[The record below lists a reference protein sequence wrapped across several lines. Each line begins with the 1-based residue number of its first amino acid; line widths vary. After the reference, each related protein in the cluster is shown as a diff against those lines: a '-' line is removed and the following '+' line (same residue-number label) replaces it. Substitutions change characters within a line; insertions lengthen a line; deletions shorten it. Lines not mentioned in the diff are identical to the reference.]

1 MYEEFGTYYYLNII
15 IKNHTKTYLI
25 TSPKRVIFQYQ
36 KAANKWTLSS
46 FAKILIV
53 EGWIDSGVS
62 FQSE

>member
-36 KAANKWTLSS
+36 KAANK
-46 FAKILIV
+46 
-53 EGWIDSGVS
+53 
-62 FQSE
+62 